1 MAGIG
6 EASAILAVAHIGIS
20 LSNTLIAYVS
30 EVQDAPFRIQR
41 IGNEVL
47 TTSERL
53 KDIGELVETN
63 GKTQTLSNEG
73 VQSAIR
79 CSADCENILNQLQG
93 VLKKGG
99 WQQRSETQEK
109 EEIDTSLFSSLRWPF
124 SKTKLEVPLAE
135 LTRVKLD
142 LMLLFSSAMAL
153 GAPSIS
159 EKAKFRK
166 DIPGLSRTREWA
178 ARMAEQAKERAKDRE
193 YDLNFS
199 GRNLDFPQGEPEM
212 LQEFVDFR
220 ERRVREQEEQEL
232 AERAARLLVE
242 QEASKKKAEEERREL
257 EEKILNKHKIDQME
271 MEARTAQQ
279 KRDLRVELEAAGLEQ
294 EQINIVLAS
303 SQLNYGETTDRLNI
317 PADRPM
323 NGFKTSDN
331 NREGTERTTSGDD
344 YNQISRKNKK
354 RRLKLPWFTSATSY
368 LNDAVNLTATLTVW
382 FPLCLWSWHKAGCL
396 IGPFTYKLQLL

>member
-41 IGNEVL
+41 VGNEIL

-73 VQSAIR
+73 VQSAVR

-99 WQQRSETQEK
+99 WQQRLDTQEK

-153 GAPSIS
+153 GAYVF
-159 EKAKFRK
+159 E
-166 DIPGLSRTREWA
+166 IPFCPRCSAPNKRLS
-178 ARMAEQAKERAKDRE
+178 
-193 YDLNFS
+193 YF
-199 GRNLDFPQGEPEM
+199 
-212 LQEFVDFR
+212 
-220 ERRVREQEEQEL
+220 
-232 AERAARLLVE
+232 
-242 QEASKKKAEEERREL
+242 
-257 EEKILNKHKIDQME
+257 
-271 MEARTAQQ
+271 
-279 KRDLRVELEAAGLEQ
+279 
-294 EQINIVLAS
+294 
-303 SQLNYGETTDRLNI
+303 
-317 PADRPM
+317 
-323 NGFKTSDN
+323 
-331 NREGTERTTSGDD
+331 
-344 YNQISRKNKK
+344 
-354 RRLKLPWFTSATSY
+354 
-368 LNDAVNLTATLTVW
+368 
-382 FPLCLWSWHKAGCL
+382 
-396 IGPFTYKLQLL
+396 